1 MSGGKLERPRL
12 TELVDHARSG
22 DRLCFTRLDR
32 LGGSLKE
39 LPKTVEDLKQRGIH
53 LVSQEEKND
62 TASAASEL
70 VFHVFG
76 AIAQLTRDGV
86 AAAKKHGKI
95 PGRPRLAVE
104 TVSAVKNL
112 VDAGMTQG
120 QAAKQLGIG
129 RSTAYRITRSLTA
142 S

>member
-1 MSGGKLERPRL
+1 MSGGKFERPRL

-22 DRLCFTRLDR
+22 DRLCITRLDR

-39 LPKTVEDLKQRGIH
+39 LLKTVEDLKQRGIH

-76 AIAQLTRDGV
+76 AIAHFERRLV
-86 AAAKKHGKI
+86 AQRTGTGSPRPGSAAKFRDVRVWQWK
-95 PGRPRLAVE
+95 RCPR
-104 TVSAVKNL
+104 
-112 VDAGMTQG
+112 
-120 QAAKQLGIG
+120 
-129 RSTAYRITRSLTA
+129 
-142 S
+142 